1 MNVLER
7 EQVGQL
13 SNLLQEWTRF
23 FFNEVLAFSLNEGI
37 ELDITKSRD
46 LSEVMQR
53 ASLPVQLSLVVPV
66 FFVCYAC

>member
-1 MNVLER
+1 M
-7 EQVGQL
+7 GQL

>member
-1 MNVLER
+1 VNVLER

>member
-1 MNVLER
+1 MDTV
-7 EQVGQL
+7 
-13 SNLLQEWTRF
+13 
-23 FFNEVLAFSLNEGI
+23 FFNEVLAFQLNEGI
-37 ELDITKSRD
+37 ELDITKSHD